1 MEPGNEMLRTGTYRI
16 RQFAELAGVT
26 VRALHHYDRLGLLKP
41 RRNANGYRVYTA
53 KDLEILE
60 QIVALKFIGMPLETI
75 KVLLRKNPR
84 DIAAAFRAQR
94 ALLLKKKALL
104 DQAIDVLTDA
114 ERLLQTG
121 EQLDTQIF
129 GRIIEVIEM
138 QHRTDDEW
146 TADYQKLLQSKI
158 ERLKEMSPEKKAA
171 LGQQW
176 RDLFKD
182 VQAALDLNPASPKAQ
197 ELANRWVS
205 LLGAFAPGGTVE
217 PELAKKYGAAY
228 SVPGEWPAGVRAP
241 EGVFADTRVWDFIR
255 RALAVR

>member
-1 MEPGNEMLRTGTYRI
+1 MKPGNEMLRTGTYRI

-26 VRALHHYDRLGLLKP
+26 VRALHHYDRLGLLTP
-41 RRNANGYRVYTA
+41 RRAANGYRLYTA
-53 KDLEILE
+53 RDLKILE
-60 QIVALKFIGMPLETI
+60 QIVALKFIGMPLERI
-75 KVLLRKNPR
+75 KAVLRQNPR
-84 DIAAAFRAQR
+84 DIAVAFRAQR
-94 ALLLKKKALL
+94 TLLMRKKALL
-104 DQAIDVLTDA
+104 EQAIDVLIES

-121 EQLDTQIF
+121 EQPDTQIF
-129 GRIIEVIEM
+129 RRIIEVIDM
-138 QHRTDDEW
+138 QTRTDEW
-146 TADYQKLLQSKI
+146 TADYRKLLQGKI
-158 ERLKEMSPEKKAA
+158 ERLKQMSPEKKAA

-176 RDLFKD
+176 TDLFED
-182 VQAALDLNPASPKAQ
+182 VQAALDVDPASPKAQ

-205 LLGAFAPGGTVE
+205 LLGAFAPGGTVD